1 MATKL
6 YVGNLPFSTTE
17 EQLKELFAPH
27 GEIASV
33 TIMKDKFTGRSRGF
47 AFVEMVAKE
56 AADAASA
63 ALNGTEMDGRK
74 IVVNEARPFEERP
87 PRDRGGYNRY
97 DDRHGDRHGHG
108 HDSRSGYRNYRNQ
121 GR

>member
-6 YVGNLPFSTTE
+6 YVGNLPFSATD
-17 EQLKELFAPH
+17 EQLKNLFAPH
-27 GEIASV
+27 GEIAQI

-63 ALNGTEMDGRK
+63 QLNGTELDGRK
-74 IVVNEARPFEERP
+74 IVVNEARPFEERS
-87 PRDRGGYNRY
+87 PRERGGYNRY
-97 DDRHGDRHGHG
+97 DDRRSDRHGYNNDFRG
-108 HDSRSGYRNYRNQ
+108 GPRNYRNQ